1 MFFSAARISAAG
13 MCVSFILC
21 TILCNLARA
30 ECRVDTVIVKG
41 RVENAPPKAKVR
53 VELVYAKEQVGD
65 SGEAT
70 LENATFSIPIEF
82 LTLSRRPVLMG
93 NLREKCDRKPK
104 TVVVTLVEGDQKLD
118 SVSLDFAKDF
128 WMADPTAY
136 TLRSEVVLNGSR

>member
-1 MFFSAARISAAG
+1 MFFSAARISAAV
-13 MCVSFILC
+13 MCVSLILC
-21 TILCNLARA
+21 TILCSLARA

-70 LENATFSIPIEF
+70 LESETFSVPIEF
-82 LTLSRRPVLMG
+82 LTQSRRPVLMG
-93 NLREKCDRKPK
+93 SLREKCDRKPK

-128 WMADPTAY
+128 RMADPTAY